1 MTQDLSTFQPRNYRI
16 NNVTFN
22 WPKLAQP
29 VNPFGTEQYEL
40 QIETTDKTLA
50 DELKANHFNVKVNEA
65 NKSFT
70 VSLKR
75 KAKRADGSSNDAPKV
90 YNADATIMSDV
101 AKIGNG
107 STGNVIVYQ
116 RYYKTAGREGI
127 ANSLTSIQ
135 VTDLKEYT
143 GNSDSMFEA
152 VTNIDAAPQAEMPF
166 EEAAT
171 ANPF

>member
-1 MTQDLSTFQPRNYRI
+1 MD
-16 NNVTFN
+16 
-22 WPKLAQP
+22 
-29 VNPFGTEQYEL
+29 
-40 QIETTDKTLA
+40 
-50 DELKANHFNVKVNEA
+50 
-65 NKSFT
+65 
-70 VSLKR
+70 
-75 KAKRADGSSNDAPKV
+75 
-90 YNADATIMSDV
+90 DV

-135 VTDLKEYT
+135 VTDLKEYA

-152 VTNIDAAPQAEMPF
+152 VTNIDAAPQAEIAF
-166 EEAAT
+166 EDTAT